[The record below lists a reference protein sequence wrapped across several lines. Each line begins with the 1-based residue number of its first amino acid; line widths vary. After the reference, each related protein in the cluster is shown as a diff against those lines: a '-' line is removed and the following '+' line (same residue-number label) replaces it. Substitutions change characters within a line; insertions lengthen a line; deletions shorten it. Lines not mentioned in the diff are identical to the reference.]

1 MKEQNPKL
9 LLMAGS
15 CLTAVLSGC
24 SKEAEAAPRPEK
36 PNFIIIMAD
45 DLGYGDIECFGN
57 PTIHTPHLNRMMQ
70 EGLKLTN
77 FHTNGAAST
86 PTRASLLTGRYQQ
99 RAGLQGVLLTWVE
112 ADRHRGLAQEEITFA
127 EVLKNYAGYATGL
140 FGKWHLGTDNVYNPI
155 HQGFDEFIGFKSGN
169 VDYQNY
175 YDTSGDADWWE
186 GETLKAATTH
196 GYLTELISAH
206 SLDFVRRHKDQPF
219 CLYVAHGCPHYPYQ
233 GPDDPGFREP
243 GVEQMHHT
251 PREDRATAYKEMIEY
266 MDQGIGQMLDLLVQ
280 EGLDKNTFVIFLS
293 DNGPVEP
300 GTTGGLNGGKGTL
313 FEGGI
318 KVPAILWMPG
328 TVPANRTSDELIL
341 SMDLFPTMLE
351 MAGINYRNA
360 EKPLDGS
367 SFTPVFKGR
376 SMPRRTLFWRQSD
389 AKAVLQDDMKY
400 IVTTNKDKSETHY
413 LYDLRKDPC
422 EQTNLVDDYLEVVKR
437 LQDQLKG
444 WESELWNER
453 QRSQRK
459 R

>member
-1 MKEQNPKL
+1 MKEQPAKL
-9 LLMAGS
+9 LLWTGS
-15 CLTAVLSGC
+15 LSAILTGC
-24 SKEAEAAPRPEK
+24 NSEAEASPKGPK

-45 DLGYGDIECFGN
+45 DLGYGDIACYGN
-57 PTIHTPHLNRMMQ
+57 PTIRTPNLDRMAH
-70 EGLKLTN
+70 EGIRLTN

-112 ADRHRGLAQEEITFA
+112 ADLHRGLAQEEITFA
-127 EVLKNYAGYATGL
+127 EVLKNYGGYATAL
-140 FGKWHLGTDNVYNPI
+140 FGKWHLGTDNTYNPV

-175 YDTSGDADWWE
+175 YDTSGNADWWE
-186 GETLKAATTH
+186 GETLKASTTQ

-206 SLDFVRRHKDQPF
+206 SLDFVRRNKDRPF

-233 GPDDPGFREP
+233 GPDDPGFRLP
-243 GVEQMHHT
+243 GVEQMHHA

-266 MDQGIGQMLDLLVQ
+266 MDRGIGQMLDLLV
-280 EGLDKNTFVIFLS
+280 EEELDRNTFVIFLS

-300 GTTGGLNGGKGTL
+300 GTTGGLKGEKGTL

-328 TVPANRTSDELIL
+328 TVPSHQTSEELVM
-341 SMDLFPTMLE
+341 SMDLFPTMLD

-360 EKPLDGS
+360 DKPLDGT
-367 SFTPVFKGR
+367 SFVPVIKGR
-376 SMPRRTLFWRQSD
+376 SMPRRTLFWRQSN
-389 AKAVLQDDMKY
+389 AKAVCQDDLKY
-400 IVTTNKDKSETHY
+400 IVTTDKNKVETHY
-413 LYDLRKDPC
+413 LFDLRKDPM
-422 EQTNLVDDYLEVVKR
+422 EQDNLIDDYPDVVQR
-437 LQDQLKG
+437 LQSQLKS
-444 WESELWNER
+444 WENELWNER
-453 QRSQRK
+453 QSALGKK